1 MDEQVAAAALVTE
14 RKRFEALSEVMELTE
29 ELSEAIQR
37 QDQVSIRMFLGMR
50 QEPINQLREYQNMR
64 RQIQR
69 KLSEEDGRVLRALLS
84 SEAEGTTPMTKS
96 LRKAVDQNRHLLDR
110 VLKLDRQL
118 SIKIGGD
125 KSFYAETDQ
134 GKHL

>member
-1 MDEQVAAAALVTE
+1 MDEQVAAAALATE
-14 RKRFEALSEVMELTE
+14 RKRYEALSEVMELTE
-29 ELSEAIQR
+29 ELTEAIQR

-84 SEAEGTTPMTKS
+84 GEAEGTTPMTKS

>member
-1 MDEQVAAAALVTE
+1 
-14 RKRFEALSEVMELTE
+14 MELTG